1 MGGMFEVLEFI
12 EHRDDPGLP
21 VDERVIG
28 IFDEEHLAVESGRT
42 ARNEFLQT
50 KSEDYAWW
58 LVRLPGERLAR
69 WIADSHSDREFMLDL
84 TTGQLIE
91 VP

>member
-1 MGGMFEVLEFI
+1 MFEVMEFV

-28 IFDEEHLAVESGRT
+28 TFDDEASAVEIGRG
-42 ARNEFLQT
+42 ARNQFLTT

-84 TTGQLIE
+84 TTGQLVE